1 MALLG
6 LGVTEKNDIGITK
19 LRKEMCLF
27 SLGAKYQVGYC
38 YKLFAEALLFLQR

>member
-6 LGVTEKNDIGITK
+6 LGMIEKSDIGIWK
-19 LRKEMCLF
+19 LRKEICLF

-38 YKLFAEALLFLQR
+38 Y